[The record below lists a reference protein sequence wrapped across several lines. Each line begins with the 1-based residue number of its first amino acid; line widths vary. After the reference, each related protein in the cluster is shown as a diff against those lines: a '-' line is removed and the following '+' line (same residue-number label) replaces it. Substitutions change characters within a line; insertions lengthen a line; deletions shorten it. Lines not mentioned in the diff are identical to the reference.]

1 MTETPV
7 MIEDKLVETKPV
19 REPGFHWSELGFL
32 GWLSVIILLFWTVI
46 AIGAPW
52 LAPYEESTILTDQ
65 SFAPEAEG
73 ARMVFGSD
81 YLGRDVLSRLMY
93 GARMTLGL
101 ALAAT
106 VLAFL
111 LGVTLGFVAGI
122 RGGRTDDIMSRINDA
137 FVSFPS
143 IMLALVLVSAFGSTL
158 WLLVLT
164 IGFIEATRVY
174 RIARA
179 LAQNIMVMD
188 FVEVSRARGESIW
201 WILKNDVLPNAFVPL
216 STDFG
221 LRFTYSIL
229 LLSSLSFLGLGVQPP
244 FADWGSMVKENMASL
259 NYVLFYGIQVALAP
273 LLPAFCIFSVTL
285 ANNLLVDWNQ
295 SRSQQDISP
304 ELIR

>member
-1 MTETPV
+1 MR
-7 MIEDKLVETKPV
+7 LA
-19 REPGFHWSELGFL
+19 ELGIA
-32 GWLSVIILLFWTVI
+32 GWLAVAILVFWAVV

-52 LAPYEESTILTDQ
+52 IAPYPESRLLTTDT
-65 SFAPEAEG
+65 FGPGTAETP
-73 ARMVFGSD
+73 MLLGSD
-81 YLGRDVLSRLMY
+81 KLGRDVLSRLIY

-106 VLAFL
+106 LVAFV
-111 LGVTLGFVAGI
+111 LGVTLGFIAGI

-143 IMLALVLVSAFGSTL
+143 IMLALILVSAFGSSL
-158 WLLVLT
+158 WMLVAA

-174 RIARA
+174 RIARS
-179 LAQNIMVMD
+179 LAQNIIVMD

-201 WILKNDVLPNAFVPL
+201 WILRHEIAPNAFVPL

-244 FADWGSMVKENMASL
+244 FSDWGSMVKENMAAL
-259 NYVLFYGIQVALAP
+259 NYVIFYGPAVAAAP
-273 LLPAFCIFSVTL
+273 ILPAVCIFSVTL
-285 ANNLLVDWNQ
+285 ANNLLVDWNLA
-295 SRSQQDISP
+295 RSQADISS
-304 ELIR
+304 ELVR